1 MRILFKPKRI
11 SEFEE
16 KETIS
21 PDDFFIVYDVTTNKT
36 FKIKFSSL
44 QGDIEGLDA
53 SALTQGTLS
62 DARLSNLVTLLG
74 NVTNAAD
81 GILVLNSQG
90 EYPAFSGE
98 NITNIRIENITD
110 LVTQLASKENLSN
123 KVTIIDG
130 TSSDQYPSEGAVKNY
145 VDALAVTK
153 QNNLGNS
160 TVGHYLTRDSN
171 LNLVFIA
178 PIKSSIGLGNVQN
191 IDTTNASNITSG
203 TLSAGRIPTEFSRK
217 TKLANKIISG
227 GNRALTSS
235 DVDTFLVIANSSGTV
250 NIQLPSSNNSF
261 LPGESVMIFINTG
274 IINSFTIEVPSG
286 VTLNYSYDNASNS
299 LFNPNTNI
307 IFDPFLTSFLNPAF
321 TGLNARGK
329 ALELYC
335 VGTNDVGS
343 NIYMLAG
350 GLSSKTL

>member
-74 NVTNAAD
+74 NVTNAAN
-81 GILVLNSQG
+81 GILVLDSQG
-90 EYPAFSGE
+90 KYPAFSGE

-123 KVTIIDG
+123 KVTTIDG
-130 TSSDQYPSEGAVKNY
+130 SSNDQYPSEGAVKNY
-145 VDALAVTK
+145 VDTLAGTK
-153 QNNLGNS
+153 QDTLPPSGF
-160 TVGHYLTRDSN
+160 GLYLTQDIDGFYEFVSPDKSN
-171 LNLVFIA
+171 IE
-178 PIKSSIGLGNVQN
+178 LGNVPN

-203 TLSAGRIPTEFSRK
+203 TLNAARISSEFSRITK
-217 TKLANKIISG
+217 TVNTITSS

-235 DVDTFLVIANSSGTV
+235 DIDTFLVVTNSSGTV
-250 NIQLPSSNNSF
+250 NIQLPNSSNSF
-261 LPGESVMIFINTG
+261 LPGESVMIFINTTTN
-274 IINSFTIEVPSG
+274 NSFTIEVPSG
-286 VTLNYSYDNASNS
+286 VTLNYSYDSSSNS
-299 LFNPNTNI
+299 ITNTTFNPFST
-307 IFDPFLTSFLNPAF
+307 TFLNPAF
-321 TGLNARGK
+321 TTTNARGK
-329 ALELYC
+329 VLELYC
-335 VGTNDVGS
+335 VGS
-343 NIYMLAG
+343 NVYLLAG
-350 GLSSKTL
+350 GLSSST